1 MKQLITILE
10 ELHPDV
16 DFSIEHALVTDGI
29 LDSFDMVSLV
39 AEIEEAFGVVL
50 TAEDLQPENF
60 QSSDAIYRLILARS

>member
-60 QSSDAIYRLILARS
+60 QSPDAIYRLILARS